1 MSSGTSIVL
10 LSPLICRVTMIAALR
25 PRGLSDRLEQKIAAL
40 SLRER
45 LQEVY
50 YVPAASLFFSCC
62 LFVLFLLR
70 Q

>member
-1 MSSGTSIVL
+1 
-10 LSPLICRVTMIAALR
+10 MIAALR

>member
-1 MSSGTSIVL
+1 
-10 LSPLICRVTMIAALR
+10 MIAALR

-62 LFVLFLLR
+62 ANDFPQR
-70 Q
+70 DRGRKARSIRTPAN